1 MPPPL
6 ILDPAQLDLS
16 KVVADRAAI
25 RQVNLQR
32 FDMEQ
37 LDAVCLLDPAKGLI
51 VGYKDV
57 RPDEFWV
64 RGHFPSDPLMPGV
77 LMCEAAAQ
85 LGSYYTISQ
94 KISPHSKIGFG
105 GMEGVRFRA
114 LVRPGDRLVLV
125 GQGKRL
131 RAIQTVF
138 NVQGFVGSTLAFHGD
153 FIGMPLG
160 KSEGGGS

>member
-6 ILDPAQLDLS
+6 ILDPAAIDLG
-16 KVVADRAAI
+16 KIVADRDAI
-25 RQVNLQR
+25 RRVNLQR

-37 LDAVCLLDPAKGLI
+37 IDAVCLLDPERKLI

-64 RGHFPSDPLMPGV
+64 RGHFPNDPLLPGV

-94 KISPHSKIGFG
+94 KISPHAKMGFG
-105 GMEGVRFRA
+105 GIEGVRFRA
-114 LVRPGDRLVLV
+114 AVRPGDRLVIV

-131 RAIQTVF
+131 RTLQTVF
-138 NVQGFVGSTLAFHGD
+138 EVQGFVGQTLAFHGE
-153 FIGMPLG
+153 FIGIPLG
-160 KSEGGGS
+160 KAEGAGT